1 MMTEWGSN
9 IVPWSGVDQEGM
21 QLFDLSSAGG

>member
-9 IVPWSGVDQEGM
+9 IVPGSRVDEGM
-21 QLFDLSSAGG
+21 QQLFDLSSGG